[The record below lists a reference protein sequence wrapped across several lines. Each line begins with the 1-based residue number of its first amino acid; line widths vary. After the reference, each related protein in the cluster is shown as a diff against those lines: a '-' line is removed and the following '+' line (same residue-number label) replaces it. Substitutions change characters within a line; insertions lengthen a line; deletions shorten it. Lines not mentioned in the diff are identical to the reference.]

1 MADIKQILK
10 ELKVPESEISKSF
23 DNSYVVDIA
32 DMDEFGKYYS
42 ALDNNRD
49 VAEMTENSLLTLH
62 GISLN
67 YLYKNYQVSL
77 ISDNDQ
83 DTYKMVITSLSKK
96 DIEKIERGNEY
107 AQEVE
112 EEEEKEVEE
121 EEKWERL

>member
-121 EEKWERL
+121 EEK

>member
-83 DTYKMVITSLSKK
+83 DTYKMVITSLSRQ

-121 EEKWERL
+121 EEK